1 MPKIPVLVATALLA
15 ITVQWP
21 AGAAVLTTPDI
32 AYTRMQLPN
41 GLTLIVHED
50 HKAPIV
56 ALSVYYHVGSK
67 NEPQGRSG
75 FAHLFEHL
83 MFQGSENHADEY
95 FLPFEL
101 VGATDMNGTTWLDR
115 TNYFET
121 VPTTAL
127 DMALWMES
135 DRMGHLL
142 GAIGQKQ
149 LDEQRGVV
157 QNEKRQ
163 GENQPYGRVFTI
175 LQANVFPANH
185 PYHHTTIGSMQ
196 DLNAAALNDVKNWFR
211 EYYGAANAT
220 IVLAGDITPAQAR
233 AKVMRYFS
241 DIAAGPRLRRPQP
254 WVAARTVSSR
264 VVMPDKV
271 PLVRIYRA
279 WNVPQLGTT
288 DLLRLQLAARAL
300 GGGKTSRLY
309 QRLVYRDKLAN
320 RVSAGTM
327 AFEMASMFLIQVDV
341 RKGIDPLRVEAAL
354 NDELAHFL
362 KQGPNQDELQRARMG
377 ALASFTRG
385 IEKVGGFAGKAK
397 VLAEGQVYRQDPGA
411 YRKDFVIL
419 NTATPGQVRSTAK
432 RWLGQGDFTLVVEP
446 NPDVQAA
453 ATAYAKLQKGLP
465 AARTGVTFIADPVA
479 SYQTGARSVN
489 RGQGVPI
496 VTRFP
501 DLSFPILQR
510 VRLANGIPVVLAERH
525 AVPLVQVELLFDG
538 GYAADQGHKLG
549 TSRFAMSM
557 LDEGTSSMDSVQ
569 LAQRLERL
577 GARLRTGSSLD
588 ASTIY
593 LSTLQ
598 SELQPALQLLAD
610 VARNPAFRQV
620 DIERVRQQVLAR
632 IAQEQ
637 ARPVSMALRTL
648 PPLLY
653 GKGHPY
659 AIPFTGSG
667 TEASVKAMRRGDL
680 LAYQAAVLRPDN
692 VQILISGD
700 TTLAKILPQLERAFS
715 SWEVH
720 SQVPLH
726 KQLTK
731 VKRPAV
737 PRVFLIDHPGS
748 AQSIIFAGV
757 LAPSTRDSR
766 SLAIDTMNQAFG
778 GSFTSRLNM
787 NLREDKHW
795 AYGSFSF
802 AQNAQ
807 GQRLFVLYAP
817 VQTDKTAA
825 SVAEL
830 LRESR
835 ELIGKRPLSTAE
847 IEKVKLS
854 QIRSLPGDYET
865 GADVLSAMA
874 GIVQYGRAD
883 DYVQN
888 LRRNIQALDD
898 GSIQAAVREV
908 VQPSHYTWVIVGDL
922 SKIEKPVRKLGLG
935 EVKVIDT
942 SGRVL
947 R

>member
-1 MPKIPVLVATALLA
+1 MNRFSTLLITALLA
-15 ITVQWP
+15 STVVWP
-21 AGAAVLTTPDI
+21 ASAASLAVPDI
-32 AYTRMQLPN
+32 AYTRMKLAN

-67 NEPQGRSG
+67 NEPRGRSG

-95 FLPFEL
+95 FRPFEL

-121 VPTTAL
+121 VPSTAL

-175 LQANVFPANH
+175 LQAHSMPANH
-185 PYHHTTIGSMQ
+185 PYHHTTIGSMA
-196 DLNAAALNDVKNWFR
+196 DLNAASLGDVKSWFR
-211 EYYGAANAT
+211 QYYGAANAT
-220 IVLAGDITPAQAR
+220 IVLAGDITPAEAR
-233 AKVMRYFS
+233 RKVMRYFG
-241 DIAAGPRLRRPQP
+241 DIAPGPRLQRPQP

-271 PLVRIYRA
+271 PLARIYRA

-288 DLLRLQLAARAL
+288 DSLRLQLAAQAL

-309 QRLVYRDKLAN
+309 QRLVYRDRLAN
-320 RVSAGTM
+320 NVSARTM

-341 RKGIDPLRVEAAL
+341 RKGVDPTRVEAAL
-354 NDELAHFL
+354 NEELAHFL

-377 ALASFTRG
+377 ALGAFTRG
-385 IEKVGGFAGKAK
+385 IEKVGGFGGKAK

-411 YRKDFVIL
+411 YRKDFASM

-432 RWLGQGDFTLVVEP
+432 RWLGQGDFTLVVQP
-446 NPDVQAA
+446 STDVKAA
-453 ATAYAKLQKGLP
+453 DKAYASLQKGLP
-465 AARTGVTFIADPVA
+465 AARVGATFLVDPVA
-479 SYQTGARSVN
+479 SYQRGVSSVE
-489 RGQGVPI
+489 RGKGVPR

-501 DLSFPILQR
+501 DLSFPSLQR
-510 VRLANGIPVVLAERH
+510 ARLSNGIKVVLAERH
-525 AVPLVQVELLFDG
+525 AAPLVQVELLFDG

-549 TSRFAMSM
+549 TSSFAMSM
-557 LDEGTSSMDSVQ
+557 LDEGTTRMDSVQ
-569 LAQRLERL
+569 LARRLERL
-577 GARLRTGSSLD
+577 GARLRTTANLD

-598 SELQPALQLLAD
+598 AELRPALQLLAD
-610 VARNPAFRQV
+610 VARNPAFRQT
-620 DIERVRQQVLAR
+620 DIQRVRRQILAR
-632 IAQEQ
+632 IIQEK

-667 TEASVKAMRRGDL
+667 TETSVKAMRREDL
-680 LAYQAAVLRPDN
+680 LAYQARVLRPDN
-692 VQILISGD
+692 VQILVSGD
-700 TTLAKILPQLERAFS
+700 TTLAAILPQLERAFA
-715 SWEVH
+715 SWK
-720 SQVPLH
+720 VPAQAKLH
-726 KQLTK
+726 KSLSR
-731 VKRPAV
+731 VKRPAA
-737 PRVFLIDHPGS
+737 PRVFLIDRPGS
-748 AQSIIFAGV
+748 AQSIIFAGI
-757 LAPSTRDSR
+757 LAPSTRDPR
-766 SLAIDTMNQAFG
+766 TLAIDTMNQAFG

-807 GQRLFVLYAP
+807 GQRPFVLYAP

-835 ELIGKRPLSTAE
+835 EVIGKRPLSAAE

-865 GADVLSAMA
+865 GANVLSAMA
-874 GIVQYGRAD
+874 GIVQYGRPD

-898 GSIQAAVREV
+898 GRIQAAVREV
-908 VQPSHYTWVIVGDL
+908 VRPNRYTWVIVGDL
-922 SKIEKPVRKLGLG
+922 SKIEKPVRALKLG

>member
-1 MPKIPVLVATALLA
+1 MTRFSTLLIAALLA
-15 ITVQWP
+15 STALWP
-21 AGAAVLTTPDI
+21 ASAASLAVPDI
-32 AYTRMQLPN
+32 AYTRIKLAN

-67 NEPQGRSG
+67 NEPRGRSG

-83 MFQGSENHADEY
+83 MFQGSENHNDEY
-95 FLPFEL
+95 FRPFEL

-175 LQANVFPANH
+175 LQAHSVPANH
-185 PYHHTTIGSMQ
+185 PYHHTTIGSMA
-196 DLNAAALNDVKNWFR
+196 DLNAASLSDVKSWFR

-220 IVLAGDITPAQAR
+220 IVLAGDITPTEAR
-233 AKVMRYFS
+233 QKVMRYFG
-241 DIAAGPRLRRPQP
+241 DIAPGPRLQRPQP

-264 VVMPDKV
+264 AVMPDKV

-288 DLLRLQLAARAL
+288 DLLRLQLAAQAL

-320 RVSAGTM
+320 SVSAGTM

-341 RKGIDPLRVEAAL
+341 RKGVDPLRVEAAL
-354 NDELAHFL
+354 NDELARFL
-362 KQGPNQDELQRARMG
+362 QQGPNQDELQRARMG
-377 ALASFTRG
+377 TLVSFVRG
-385 IEKVGGFAGKAK
+385 IEKVGGFGGKAK

-411 YRKDFVIL
+411 YRKDFAIL

-432 RWLGQGDFTLVVEP
+432 RWLGQGDFTLVVQP

-453 ATAYAKLQKGLP
+453 DTAYARLQKGLP
-465 AARTGVTFIADPVA
+465 VARTGVTFIADPVA
-479 SYQTGARSVN
+479 SYQTGASSVD
-489 RGQGVPI
+489 RGKGVPT
-496 VTRFP
+496 VARFP
-501 DLSFPILQR
+501 DLSFPTLQR
-510 VRLANGIPVVLAERH
+510 ARLSNGIQVVLAERH
-525 AVPLVQVELLFDG
+525 AAPLVQVELLFDG

-549 TSRFAMSM
+549 TSSFAMSM
-557 LDEGTSSMDSVQ
+557 LDEGTGSMDSVQ
-569 LAQRLERL
+569 LARRLERL

-620 DIERVRQQVLAR
+620 DIQRVRQQILAR
-632 IAQEQ
+632 IIQEK

-667 TEASVKAMRRGDL
+667 TEVTVKAMRRGDL

-692 VQILISGD
+692 VQILVSGD
-700 TTLAKILPQLERAFS
+700 TTLATILPQLEHVFS
-715 SWEVH
+715 GWKVP
-720 SQVPLH
+720 SQAKLH
-726 KQLTK
+726 KQLAK

-737 PRVFLIDHPGS
+737 PRVFLIDRPGS

-757 LAPSTRDSR
+757 LAPATRDPR

-807 GQRLFVLYAP
+807 GQRPFVLYAP

-835 ELIGKRPLSTAE
+835 EVIGKRPLSTAE
-847 IEKVKLS
+847 IEKVKFS

-865 GADVLSAMA
+865 GANVLSAMA

-922 SKIEKPVRKLGLG
+922 SKIEKPVRALGLG

>member
-1 MPKIPVLVATALLA
+1 MIRFSTLLIAALLA
-15 ITVQWP
+15 STALWP
-21 AGAAVLTTPDI
+21 ASAASLAVPDI
-32 AYTRMQLPN
+32 AYTRIKLAN

-67 NEPQGRSG
+67 NEPRGRSG

-83 MFQGSENHADEY
+83 MFQGSENHDDEY
-95 FLPFEL
+95 FRPFEL

-175 LQANVFPANH
+175 LQAHSVPANH
-185 PYHHTTIGSMQ
+185 PYHHTTIGSMA
-196 DLNAAALNDVKNWFR
+196 DLNAASLSDVKSWFR

-220 IVLAGDITPAQAR
+220 IVLAGDITPTEAR
-233 AKVMRYFS
+233 QKVMRYFG
-241 DIAAGPRLRRPQP
+241 DIAPGPRLQRPQP

-264 VVMPDKV
+264 TVMPDKV

-288 DLLRLQLAARAL
+288 DLLRLQLAAQAL

-320 RVSAGTM
+320 SVSAGTM
-327 AFEMASMFLIQVDV
+327 AFEMASLFLIQVDV
-341 RKGIDPLRVEAAL
+341 RKGVDPLRVEAAL
-354 NDELAHFL
+354 NDELARFL
-362 KQGPNQDELQRARMG
+362 QQGPNQDELQRARMG
-377 ALASFTRG
+377 TLASFVRG
-385 IEKVGGFAGKAK
+385 IEKVGGFGGKAK

-411 YRKDFVIL
+411 YRKDFAIL

-432 RWLGQGDFTLVVEP
+432 RWLGQGDFTLVVQP

-453 ATAYAKLQKGLP
+453 DTAYARLQKGLP
-465 AARTGVTFIADPVA
+465 VARTGVTFIADPMA
-479 SYQTGARSVN
+479 SYQTGTSSVD
-489 RGQGVPI
+489 RGKGVPT
-496 VTRFP
+496 VARFP
-501 DLSFPILQR
+501 DLSFPTLQR
-510 VRLANGIPVVLAERH
+510 ARLSNGIQVVLAERH
-525 AVPLVQVELLFDG
+525 AAPLVQVELLFDG

-549 TSRFAMSM
+549 TSSFTMSM
-557 LDEGTSSMDSVQ
+557 LDEGTGNMDSVQ
-569 LAQRLERL
+569 LARRLERL

-620 DIERVRQQVLAR
+620 DIQRVRRQILAR
-632 IAQEQ
+632 IIQEK

-667 TEASVKAMRRGDL
+667 TEVSVKAMRRGDL

-692 VQILISGD
+692 VQILVSGD
-700 TTLAKILPQLERAFS
+700 TTLATILPQLEHVFS
-715 SWEVH
+715 GWKVP
-720 SQVPLH
+720 SQAKLH
-726 KQLTK
+726 KQLAK

-737 PRVFLIDHPGS
+737 SRVFLIDRPGS

-757 LAPSTRDSR
+757 LAPATRDPR

-807 GQRLFVLYAP
+807 GQRPFVLYAP

-835 ELIGKRPLSTAE
+835 EVIGKRPLSTAE

-865 GADVLSAMA
+865 GANVLSAMA

-922 SKIEKPVRKLGLG
+922 SKIEKSVRALGLG